1 MPPAGSSA
9 PVRPKPS
16 MNIRTDYR
24 WRFLPHRRVVATLA
38 AVSATL
44 AVAQTVPSATSSTPP
59 EDKIVELT
67 PFEVRSNLD
76 TGYQGMDTSSG
87 SRLNT
92 KLSDTPA
99 AISIFTAEFL
109 SDIAAT
115 SIADVAKYAANTD
128 YDVGYVSG
136 NPNGNGM
143 MNAAQNLTVRGLAT
157 TGGPANGRTV
167 NFLSYPIE
175 IDTYNTS
182 RVEFS
187 RGPNA
192 ILFGLGQPGGTFNTQ
207 SRTADPARHIISVGL
222 QTGSWDDV
230 RATIDVN
237 APLIKNKLALRVDGV
252 TEHTLSWRPWEY
264 TDNKRVYVALR
275 YQLTPKTTIDL
286 ESELVKENFNH
297 PRPYLGPDHIS
308 AWLKAGRPLISAPY
322 TNSTPDP
329 ITGIR
334 RVSSAAQYS
343 YIAGGASAGQTPLLV
358 NFLNTARTA
367 NPLNNT
373 GVTPM
378 IQDFSLVPRE
388 SVLAGSGTFN
398 KFHFQDHTAM
408 VRHEFTRNL
417 YTEFSVNRMEY
428 RSDQRDI
435 NGPDL
440 ALWYDPNTQLYNNPG
455 GGTAA
460 TIPNPNVGK
469 PYVEMYL
476 QKRASMDR
484 RTDLRDTIAYHLNL
498 GKIFGD
504 HQIAGLG
511 EHWEQ
516 KTRSA
521 TYVPS
526 LFGTPAVANAP
537 ENASNLV
544 WQRTYVDLAGPVEK
558 IGLAN
563 FNEITLPNIGYIP
576 KATPSYNR
584 YYLNSYMFAIQSKFW
599 KDRIVFTLGDR
610 RDALYSKLSNG
621 VRDPNLVGGYTLGF
635 LTPGPASAYKYSAQ
649 TKTDGVVFHAT
660 RWLSAFYNGSNNIAI
675 PPLNQFTI
683 PKDPVPGP
691 RGKTEDM
698 GVLVNFF
705 DGRITGRVTYYQTAV
720 VNASTSVGTGNVQDH
735 INNIWSAMMSS
746 GAISSA
752 QYNQNIVQANAYS
765 FDNASQ
771 GWEGEVIA
779 NLTPSWRL
787 MTNLSTNKTSLTN
800 VAMTVRN
807 YIAANRDAWIASGN
821 ATVLDQLKQL
831 EDFVKPN
838 LIDVD
843 GGSLPL
849 TPKWTGNLRTDY
861 TMRTGWLKGANAGL
875 GARTRIG
882 TFLGYTTSDPAT
894 RCELTAGSNT
904 IFDANIGYAT
914 KLGWHGT
921 DHRVKFQ
928 LNVNNLFDNQ
938 RLIALKANSLGQ
950 VLNYRF
956 QTPRQFILRATMD
969 Y

>member
-1 MPPAGSSA
+1 MKTSRLNLRARISA
-9 PVRPKPS
+9 
-16 MNIRTDYR
+16 
-24 WRFLPHRRVVATLA
+24 L
-38 AVSATL
+38 SATAL
-44 AVAQTVPSATSSTPP
+44 LPACLFAQSTTPVNKPTVAAD
-59 EDKIVELT
+59 EKAVELT
-67 PFEVRSNLD
+67 PFEVRTDRD
-76 TGYQGMDTSSG
+76 TGYLGMDTASG

-115 SIADVAKYAANTD
+115 SIADVAKYAANTEF
-128 YDVGYVSG
+128 DVGYVSG

-143 MNAAQNLTVRGLAT
+143 MNAAQNLTVRGLPT
-157 TGGPANGRTV
+157 TGGPSNGRTV

-187 RGPNA
+187 RGPNS
-192 ILFGLGQPGGTFNTQ
+192 ILFGLGQPGGTFNVQ
-207 SRTADPARHIISVGL
+207 SRTADTTRPVVSAGIQV
-222 QTGSWDDV
+222 GSWHAL
-230 RATIDVN
+230 RGTIDVN
-237 APLIKNKLALRVDGV
+237 TPLIRNKLALRVDGV
-252 TEHTLSWRPWEY
+252 TEHSAGWRPWEY
-264 TDNKRVYVALR
+264 NDNKRAYVAFR
-275 YQLTPKTTIDL
+275 YQVTPKTTIDL
-286 ESELVKENFNH
+286 ESELVKQNFNR

-308 AWLKAGRPLISAPY
+308 AWLKAGRPLVTAPY

-329 ITGIR
+329 VTGLR
-334 RVSSAAQYS
+334 RISSADQFS
-343 YIAGGASAGQTPLLV
+343 YIAGGASAGTTPLLV
-358 NFLNTARTA
+358 NFRNTARTA
-367 NPLNNT
+367 NPLNSS
-373 GVTPM
+373 GITPM
-378 IQDFSLVPRE
+378 IQDFSLVPQRA
-388 SVLAGSGTFN
+388 VLAGGGTFN
-398 KFHFQDHTAM
+398 KFHFANHSAI
-408 VRHEFTRNL
+408 VRHEFLRNL
-417 YTEFSVNRMEY
+417 HTELAVNRMEY

-440 ALWYDPNTQLYNNPG
+440 AIWYDPNTQLYNNPG

-476 QKRASMDR
+476 QKRNSMDR
-484 RTDLRDTIAYHLNL
+484 RTDLRDTLAYNLNL
-498 GKIFGD
+498 GRIFGE
-504 HQIAGLG
+504 HQFGALG

-526 LFGTPAVANAP
+526 LFGTPAVPNAP

-544 WQRTYVDLAGPVEK
+544 WQRTYVDLAGPVEN
-558 IGLAN
+558 IGLAK
-563 FNEITLPNIGYIP
+563 FDEITLPNVGYIP

-584 YYLNSYMFAIQSKFW
+584 YYLNSYMFALQSKFW
-599 KDRIVFTLGDR
+599 DGRIVATVGDR

-621 VRDPNLVGGYTLGF
+621 VRDPNLVGGYTVGF
-635 LTPGPASAYKYSAQ
+635 LMPGPASAYHYSAR
-649 TKTDGVVFHAT
+649 TKTNGIVFHAIK
-660 RWLSAFYNGSNNIAI
+660 WVSLFYNSSNNIAI

-698 GVLVNFF
+698 GVLVNLLSGRVT
-705 DGRITGRVTYYQTAV
+705 GRITYYQTAV
-720 VNASTSVGTGNVQDH
+720 VNSSTSLGVGNVQDK
-735 INNIWSAMMSS
+735 INNIWSAMMTS
-746 GAISSA
+746 GVISAA
-752 QYNQNIVQANAYS
+752 QYSQNVVQANAYS

-771 GWEGEVIA
+771 GWEGEIIA
-779 NLTPSWRL
+779 NLTPNWRL
-787 MTNLSTNKTSLTN
+787 MTNASTNKTSLTN
-800 VAMTVRN
+800 VAMTVRE
-807 YIAANRDAWIASGN
+807 YIAANRTAWIATGN

-831 EDFVKPN
+831 EDYVKPN

-849 TPKWTGNLRTDY
+849 TPKWTANLRTDY
-861 TMRTGWLKGANAGL
+861 TMRTGKLKGVNAGF
-875 GARTRIG
+875 GVRTRLG
-882 TFLGYTTSDPAT
+882 TFLGYTSSDPAT
-894 RCELTAGSNT
+894 RREITAGST
-904 IFDANIGYAT
+904 TVADANIGYAT
-914 KLGWHGT
+914 KLGWRGT

-938 RLIALKANSLGQ
+938 KLLALKSNSQNQ

-956 QTPRQFILRATMD
+956 QTPRQFILRATLD